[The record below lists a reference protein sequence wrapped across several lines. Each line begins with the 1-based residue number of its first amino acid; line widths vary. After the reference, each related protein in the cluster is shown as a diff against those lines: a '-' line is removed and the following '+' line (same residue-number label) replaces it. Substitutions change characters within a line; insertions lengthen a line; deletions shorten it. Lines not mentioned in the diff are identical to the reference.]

1 MMAFNTPY
9 WSNTFCGFGPSFSN
23 GPWFLG
29 WIFPLLFWLVIAY
42 LAISIIKSLFSWKRE
57 KQEDTALETLR
68 EKFASGEINE
78 QEYTARKT
86 VLGSK

>member
-1 MMAFNTPY
+1 MMGFSFQDWGGA
-9 WSNTFCGFGPSFSN
+9 FCGFGPSFSY

-42 LAISIIKSLFSWKRE
+42 LVISVIKSLFSWKSD
-57 KQEDTALETLR
+57 KPEDAALRVLR

-78 QEYTARKT
+78 QEYTARKA
-86 VLGSK
+86 VLSSK